1 MTWMSFINIMLTK
14 RGESLKTT
22 YDLILITESTKAGE
36 TNLWLYLKRMDFWY
50 VVCISINL

>member
-22 YDLILITESTKAGE
+22 YDLILITESSKAGE